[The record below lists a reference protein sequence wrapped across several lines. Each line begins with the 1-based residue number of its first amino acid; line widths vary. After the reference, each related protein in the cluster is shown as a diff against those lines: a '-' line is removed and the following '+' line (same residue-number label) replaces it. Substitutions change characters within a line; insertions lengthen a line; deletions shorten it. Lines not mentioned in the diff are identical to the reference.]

1 MALVIVYKTTTP
13 ALGVPVIISTVVTAV
28 KSAISIVPICPVMD
42 TVAVQTMP
50 FYHLVTN
57 VNVTQGLLEHF
68 VKQILMI
75 VRG

>member
-1 MALVIVYKTTTP
+1 MALVIHKTTTP

-28 KSAISIVPICPVMD
+28 KSAISIVPICPVMNM
-42 TVAVQTMP
+42 VAVQTMP
-50 FYHLVTN
+50 FCHLVTN
-57 VNVTQGLLEHF
+57 VIVTQGLLVMT